1 MASVFKKILCPI
13 DLDGSAPSALTLAA
27 DVAREN
33 GAEVH
38 VLHVVPLVVVA
49 EDVPIL
55 VNLHKEQEETASA
68 HLAELVR
75 KHLSDVRAIAETT
88 VGEPA
93 PTIVSAA
100 KKLPADLI
108 IMSTHG
114 RRGFSRFFLGS
125 IAEIVMREVTC
136 PVMTTKSYPVDRFLV
151 AHWMTSHP
159 ITITSVQ
166 RLPQAVEL
174 MQQHRFRSLPVV
186 DDGKLVG
193 IVTDGDIRTN
203 WNCLESL
210 VVGKVMTTALVTVT
224 PHTSV
229 WDAARLLSERKIGAM
244 PVLDDGVLVGIISTM
259 DLLRA
264 CTELQSGPAG
274 MGSAYERQPRTHS

>member
-1 MASVFKKILCPI
+1 MPSVFKKILCPV
-13 DLDGSAPSALTLAA
+13 DLDGSAPSALSLAA
-27 DVAREN
+27 DIAREN
-33 GAEVH
+33 DAEVH
-38 VLHVVPLVVVA
+38 VLHVVPLMVVA

-55 VNLHKEQEETASA
+55 VNLRKEQNETASGQ
-68 HLAELVR
+68 LAELIH
-75 KHLSDVRAIAETT
+75 KHLADVRAIAETAA
-88 VGEPA
+88 GEPA

-136 PVMTTKSYPVDRFLV
+136 PVMFTKAYPMNRLLV
-151 AHWMTSHP
+151 AHWMTSRP
-159 ITITSVQ
+159 IRVTPEE
-166 RLPQAVEL
+166 RLPQAVQL
-174 MQQHRFRSLPVV
+174 MQEHRFRSLPVV

-193 IVTDGDIRTN
+193 IVTDRDIRTN
-203 WNCLESL
+203 LNHLESL
-210 VVGKVMTTALVTVT
+210 EVGEVMTTKVIAVS

-244 PVLDDGVLVGIISTM
+244 PVVDGGVLVGVISTS
-259 DLLRA
+259 DLLKA
-264 CTELQSGPAG
+264 CSELQ
-274 MGSAYERQPRTHS
+274 

>member
-1 MASVFKKILCPI
+1 MASVFKKILCPV

-27 DVAREN
+27 DVARES

-38 VLHVVPLVVVA
+38 ILHVVPLVVVA

-68 HLAELVR
+68 HLAELMR
-75 KHLSDVRAIAETT
+75 KHLADVRAIAETA

-93 PTIVSAA
+93 PMIVSAA

-114 RRGFSRFFLGS
+114 RRGFARFFLGS
-125 IAEIVMREVTC
+125 IAEVVMREVSC
-136 PVMTTKSYPVDRFLV
+136 PVMTTKTYPVDRFLV
-151 AHWMTSHP
+151 AHWMTPHP
-159 ITITSVQ
+159 ITIRPEE
-166 RLPQAVEL
+166 RLPRAVEL

-193 IVTDGDIRTN
+193 IVSDRDIRTN
-203 WNCLESL
+203 LNRLEAL
-210 VVGKVMTTALVTVT
+210 EAGAVMTTEVITVT

-244 PVLDDGVLVGIISTM
+244 PVVEEGALVGIVSTT
-259 DLLRA
+259 DLLKA
-264 CTELQSGPAG
+264 CSELQ
-274 MGSAYERQPRTHS
+274 

>member
-1 MASVFKKILCPI
+1 MASVFKKILCPV
-13 DLDGSAPSALTLAA
+13 DLDGSAVSALSLAA
-27 DVAREN
+27 DLAREN

-55 VNLHKEQEETASA
+55 VNLHKEQEETAGA
-68 HLAELVR
+68 QLAELIH
-75 KHLSDVRAIAETT
+75 KHLADARVIAETA

-100 KKLPADLI
+100 RKLPADLI

-125 IAEIVMREVTC
+125 IAEVVMHEVTC
-136 PVMTTKSYPVDRFLV
+136 PVMITKTYPVNRLLV
-151 AHWMTSHP
+151 AHWMTPHP
-159 ITITSVQ
+159 ITITPGE

-174 MQQHRFRSLPVV
+174 MQQHSFRSLPVV

-193 IVTDGDIRTN
+193 IVTDRDIRTN
-203 WNCLESL
+203 LNRLEAL
-210 VVGKVMTTALVTVT
+210 AVGTVMTTKVIAVT

-229 WDAARLLSERKIGAM
+229 WDATRLLSEKKIGAM
-244 PVLDDGVLVGIISTM
+244 PVLDGGVLVGMVSTT
-259 DLLRA
+259 DLLKA
-264 CTELQSGPAG
+264 CSELQ
-274 MGSAYERQPRTHS
+274 

>member
-1 MASVFKKILCPI
+1 MPSVFKRILCPV
-13 DLDGSAPSALTLAA
+13 DLDGSAPSALSLAA
-27 DVAREN
+27 DVAKEN

-55 VNLHKEQEETASA
+55 VHLHKEQEETASA
-68 HLAELVR
+68 HLAELMR
-75 KHLSDVRAIAETT
+75 KHLADVRAIAETA

-125 IAEIVMREVTC
+125 IAEVVMREVTC
-136 PVMTTKSYPVDRFLV
+136 PVMITKTYPVDRFLV
-151 AHWMTSHP
+151 AHWMTPRP
-159 ITITSVQ
+159 ITITPGE

-174 MQQHRFRSLPVV
+174 IQQHRFRSLPVV

-193 IVTDGDIRTN
+193 IVTDRDIRTN
-203 WNCLESL
+203 LNHLEAL
-210 VVGKVMTTALVTVT
+210 EVGKVMTTKVIAVT

-244 PVLDDGVLVGIISTM
+244 PVVDEGILVGIVSTS
-259 DLLRA
+259 DLLKA
-264 CTELQSGPAG
+264 CSELQ
-274 MGSAYERQPRTHS
+274 